1 MNPGALLPI
10 HIIGG
15 ITGIIAGFV
24 AIYAVKGAKLHRQSG
39 MIFVYGMLALSI
51 SGTVMA
57 AMKSQ
62 RGNVIGGLITFYLVT
77 TGLLTFRRRD
87 EKSVWI
93 DSSAMLLGIAIGV
106 LSIALG
112 IEVANS
118 PSGRIN
124 GVPPAPLFV
133 FGGVAMLAGLG
144 DIRMILLRGL
154 QGRHRLVR
162 HLWRMCFSL
171 FIASGSF
178 FLGQAKVFP
187 RPMRIY
193 PLLAIPAFLPLVF
206 LIYWFMRVSLTKWRP
221 RVPLQPE
228 KSRIV
233 GRSAQLERP
242 PRVIVD
248 GSP

>member
-1 MNPGALLPI
+1 
-10 HIIGG
+10 
-15 ITGIIAGFV
+15 
-24 AIYAVKGAKLHRQSG
+24 

-51 SGTVMA
+51 TGTVMA
-57 AMKSQ
+57 VMKSQ
-62 RGNVIGGLITFYLVT
+62 RGNIIGGLIAFYMVT

-87 EKSVWI
+87 EKSLWI
-93 DSSAMLLGIAIGV
+93 DSSAMVLGIAIGIR
-106 LSIALG
+106 SLG
-112 IEVANS
+112 LGFEVANS

-133 FGGVAMLAGLG
+133 FGAVALLAGLG
-144 DIRMILLRGL
+144 DIRMILSRGL

-187 RPMRIY
+187 KSMRIY

-206 LIYWFMRVSLTKWRP
+206 MVYWVVRVSLTKWRP
-221 RVPLQPE
+221 RTAIQPVAVVP
-228 KSRIV
+228 
-233 GRSAQLERP
+233 A
-242 PRVIVD
+242 
-248 GSP
+248 

>member
-1 MNPGALLPI
+1 MTLLPI

-15 ITGIIAGFV
+15 ITGIISGFL
-24 AIYAVKGAKLHRQSG
+24 AIYAAKGAKLHRKSG

-51 SGTVMA
+51 TGTVMA
-57 AMKSQ
+57 VMKSQ

-77 TGLLTFRRRD
+77 TGLLTLRRRD

-93 DSSAMLLGIAIGV
+93 DASAMVLGIAIGV
-106 LSIALG
+106 LAVALG
-112 IEVANS
+112 LEVLHSA
-118 PSGRIN
+118 SGRID

-133 FGGVAMLAGLG
+133 FGAVALLAGLG
-144 DIRMILLRGL
+144 DIRMILSRGL

-187 RPMRIY
+187 KPMRIY
-193 PLLAIPAFLPLVF
+193 PLLAIPALLPLVF
-206 LIYWFMRVSLTKWRP
+206 LLYWLVRVSLTKWRP
-221 RVPLQPE
+221 PRSTERLTPGTVGHFPRAEQPA
-228 KSRIV
+228 IV
-233 GRSAQLERP
+233 AE
-242 PRVIVD
+242 